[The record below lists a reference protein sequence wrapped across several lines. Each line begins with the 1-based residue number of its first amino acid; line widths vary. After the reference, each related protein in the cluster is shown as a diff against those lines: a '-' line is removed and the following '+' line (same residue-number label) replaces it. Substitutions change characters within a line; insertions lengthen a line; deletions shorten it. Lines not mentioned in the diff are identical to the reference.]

1 MTLNKNKLKLVE
13 INEGRDHSQLPEED
27 AYQSFKRNEEINTS
41 LIDEYMRHHRF
52 KTQNLRGYQREL
64 FQTATDTIMDNWY
77 FPVNGCPW
85 QADYFTQKHY
95 LCPKGEL
102 HHERDIKNV
111 CSPSTR
117 MHRARWLYT
126 LAEQTAA
133 VRELEWQFNTA
144 TTWGVITAELLRGTY
159 ETMKTHNPNS
169 LITHKQIMGNNERE
183 GDLCIVNRSR
193 AARTTLVGLME
204 KNVYHKDKNK
214 YGTIGGMHLKELSGP
229 VTLDNPRQLPYY
241 VRVNGRLSFCLKMII
256 KVGVYIASSMYVNK
270 DGWDTDLGY
279 WEETLK
285 IDRKII
291 DVALAKLNGA
301 NQGKTWHWM

>member
-1 MTLNKNKLKLVE
+1 MAYTNKLKLVK
-13 INEGRDHSQLPEED
+13 INEDTPLPEEEARD
-27 AYQSFKRNEEINTS
+27 YFRENEEVNSNILS
-41 LIDEYMRHHRF
+41 EYMSHHRF
-52 KTQNLRGYQREL
+52 KTENLRGYQREL
-64 FQTATDTIMDNWY
+64 FQSATDTIMSNWF

-85 QADYFTQKHY
+85 QPDYFTQRYY
-95 LCPKGEL
+95 LCPEGKL
-102 HHERDIKNV
+102 HHDRDIKNI
-111 CSPSTR
+111 CPPSTR
-117 MHRARWLYT
+117 MHRSRWLYT

-133 VRELEWQFNTA
+133 VRELEWHFNTA
-144 TTWGVITAELLRGTY
+144 TTWGVITGELMRGTY

-169 LITHKQIMGNNERE
+169 LVTHKQIMGSNESE
-183 GDLCIVNRSR
+183 GDLCIINRNQ
-193 AARTTLVGLME
+193 AARTTLVTLLN

-214 YGTIGGMHLKELSGP
+214 YGTIAGMHLKELAGP

-270 DGWDTDLGY
+270 DGWDTDLDH

-285 IDRKII
+285 MDRAVI

-301 NQGKTWHWM
+301 TQNKTWHWM